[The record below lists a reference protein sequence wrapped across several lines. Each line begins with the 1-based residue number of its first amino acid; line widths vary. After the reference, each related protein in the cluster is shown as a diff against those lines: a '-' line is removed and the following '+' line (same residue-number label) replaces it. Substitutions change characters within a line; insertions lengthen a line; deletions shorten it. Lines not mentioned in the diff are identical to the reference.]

1 MKKLQG
7 SEKRG
12 SASADT
18 EERAWAAQEETVV
31 RKALTSVSFSGFGGT
46 QSLKGAR
53 KRFDPC
59 TLTTAQRKDLNGKA
73 SCEKRPAEE
82 SARKGKRG
90 AKQETIGLRTKRRKN
105 QANKSAGWMPR
116 HHTPKK
122 DVASCEKPRGAA
134 SRQRTVDIRMG
145 EPGGSNVPSP

>member
-1 MKKLQG
+1 MNSCKAAKSAGARARTRKKQRG
-7 SEKRG
+7 PRRKRLLL
-12 SASADT
+12 
-18 EERAWAAQEETVV
+18 E
-31 RKALTSVSFSGFGGT
+31 ALNSVSFSGFGET
-46 QSLKGAR
+46 QNLTEAR
-53 KRFDPC
+53 ERGGPC
-59 TLTTAQRKDLNGKA
+59 TLTTAQQEDLNGKA
-73 SCEKRPAEE
+73 SCEKRAEPGTE
-82 SARKGKRG
+82 RERERT